1 MATAMGHGLVSAEWM
16 SFSVLRDQDSTVDLY
31 SGLECAALSAFQE
44 SAASHCG
51 LLIDISRC
59 EQFTKAVTEERG

>member
-1 MATAMGHGLVSAEWM
+1 MGADMGRRFVAAKWM
-16 SFSVLRDQDSTVDLY
+16 SFSILHDHVSTVDLY
-31 SGLECAALSAFQE
+31 SGLECAVLSAFQE
-44 SAASHCG
+44 SAPSHCG